1 MSLRLLR
8 LFLIKPKWLPE
19 SGCVLD
25 HFFSYIDFLTS
36 WVTLPIFSTGQ
47 TFFLDGQQKLSPCY
61 TAQLGYLGKSVDKME
76 GPPYLKPG
84 LYSTHRTP
92 LPVPSAFAAAD
103 GVATR
108 TKDEI

>member
-1 MSLRLLR
+1 M
-8 LFLIKPKWLPE
+8 WDQ
-19 SGCVLD
+19 V
-25 HFFSYIDFLTS
+25 
-36 WVTLPIFSTGQ
+36 
-47 TFFLDGQQKLSPCY
+47 
-61 TAQLGYLGKSVDKME
+61 GYLGKSVDKME

-108 TKDEI
+108 TEDEI